1 MVGLRPTGS
10 TSGVAD
16 PHPARRVVTWLLI
29 ATLLAVAGLSV
40 HTATAH
46 AGARSI
52 QVKFTNSS
60 DSSLTLTKA
69 QLDHGCWAQCG
80 SPPGCPQEGTPKQPP
95 STIPIGAF
103 VEFESESCGV
113 ATGTEFHVAYKLA
126 NGTQMEMHYDV
137 PFCSNVIC
145 EVNPECDDSAPEG
158 YEMTHEGCNSSHVV
172 LTTKFRCDSTGCD
185 GIPDE
190 WKKNGVVINPAT
202 GKPNPAE
209 CEGLLFCPNFINL
222 PAMGVSLDRPNV
234 LIQMDWMQET
244 EGKKRNQQLEQTAIN
259 KVIEAFNKDPVTY
272 PGATRS
278 GITLIVD
285 NGPESTISPGGKKWG
300 ALSRAKAIPWEE
312 FFLTGSRSGFN
323 TENFQKLLENNFTP
337 TGRAPIFH
345 YVAAVANLSAEGEC
359 TSGLTPNAGTKK
371 GFGFIVSLG
380 GIREPAKE
388 GKPAVPCWE
397 NEEKGTETQQTG
409 TFMHELGHT
418 LGLSH
423 GGEDGVNFKP
433 NYPSVMNYLFQ
444 FPGVLRNEERVY
456 DYSREPEPSLEEKTL
471 TEKAGINL
479 GANPLK
485 YGISW
490 ICPIP
495 KEPTES
501 TSALAEVDWNC
512 DKKIDGGEGF
522 IVNGTGGREAEGKE
536 KEPEIQRELKGTAA
550 SDWAR
555 IDFHTGGVG
564 TGAAAANEVTVD
576 PVVPGH
582 EITPAIA
589 AQVRTTPHLSYT
601 GALTGH
607 YHDPVTA
614 SAKLVDPTTKNS
626 PVVGASIAF
635 SLGSSAS
642 DTCTAKTDSSGSA
655 SCIIT
660 PTQEAGEYKVVASF
674 AGDSAY
680 QPANDAKTF
689 TISPEETTMSYT
701 GPTVILAGASGAT
714 LTATLVEDG
723 SADNDS
729 DGGSPAPVPS
739 ETVTLAIG
747 TQTCSGETNAEGKVS
762 CTIPSV
768 TTPLGP
774 ETVGAVFSGDGFY
787 SESSASKTAIVF
799 AFPSRGV
806 FTLGDKTVASASE
819 TTTVTWWADTWS
831 ILDSLSGG
839 LTPPAFKGF
848 AGVITLPTTT
858 PVTKCGSSWTTTGGN
873 SPPPTSGVP
882 TYMGTVVTSK
892 VTKPNTTIT
901 GDTVKIVVVK
911 TNRGYA
917 PDPGQHG
924 TGTIV
929 ATFC

>member
-1 MVGLRPTGS
+1 MDGVPSTGS
-10 TSGVAD
+10 ISPVAD
-16 PHPARRVVTWLLI
+16 ARRARRAARGLLI
-29 ATLLAVAGLSV
+29 GMLLAALAFSV
-40 HTATAH
+40 QAATAH
-46 AGARSI
+46 AAARSM

-60 DSSLTLTKA
+60 DSALTLTKA
-69 QLDHGCWAQCG
+69 QLDHGCWAHCG
-80 SPPGCPQEGTPKQPP
+80 NPPACPPEGAPKEPP
-95 STIPIGAF
+95 STIPIGAS

-113 ATGTEFHVAYKLA
+113 ATGTEFHVSYKLA
-126 NGTQMEMHYDV
+126 NGSELQMHEDV

-145 EVNPECDDSAPEG
+145 EVNPECEESAPEG
-158 YEMTHEGCNSSHVV
+158 YEITHEGCNSSHVV
-172 LTTKFRCDSTGCD
+172 LTVKFRCDSTGCD

-190 WKKNGVVINPAT
+190 WKKNGVVINPKT

-209 CEGLLFCPNFINL
+209 CEGLLFCPNFLNL

-244 EGKKRNQQLEQTAIN
+244 GGKKRNQQLEQAAIN
-259 KVIEAFNKDPVTY
+259 RVIEAFNKDPVTY
-272 PGATRS
+272 PGATRA

-300 ALSRAKAIPWEE
+300 ELSRAKAIPWTE
-312 FFLTGSRSGFN
+312 FFLTGSRAGFN
-323 TENFQKLLENNFTP
+323 SENFQKLLETNFTP
-337 TGRAPIFH
+337 TGRVPIFH
-345 YVAAVANLSAEGEC
+345 YVAAVANLSAEGGC

-380 GIREPAKE
+380 GQR
-388 GKPAVPCWE
+388 KPGEPCWE
-397 NEEKGTETQQTG
+397 NEVGSETQQTG

-418 LGLSH
+418 LGLLH
-423 GGEDGVNFKP
+423 GGEDSINFKP

-444 FPGVLRNEERVY
+444 FPGVLRNEERVF
-456 DYSREPEPSLEEKTL
+456 DYSREPEPNVEEKTL
-471 TEKAGINL
+471 TEATGINL

-490 ICPIP
+490 ICANGAA
-495 KEPTES
+495 EPPTQS
-501 TSALAEVDWNC
+501 TSSLAEVDWNC
-512 DKKIDGGEGF
+512 DKKIDAGEGF
-522 IVNGTGGREAEGKE
+522 IVNGKGGREAEGKE
-536 KEPEIQRELKGTAA
+536 GEPEILRNLEGTKT
-550 SDWAR
+550 SDWGR

-582 EITPAIA
+582 EITPEIA
-589 AQVRTTPHLSYT
+589 AQVRTQPRLSYT
-601 GALTGH
+601 GALSAH

-614 SAKLVDPTTKNS
+614 SAKLVDPTTKSS
-626 PVVGASIAF
+626 PLVGAKIAF
-635 SLGSSAS
+635 KIGSSAS
-642 DTCTAKTDSSGSA
+642 DTCTATTDSSGSA
-655 SCIIT
+655 SCMIT
-660 PTQEAGEYKVVASF
+660 PTQEAGEYEVVASF
-674 AGDSAY
+674 AGNSSY
-680 QPANDAKTF
+680 QPAMDTQTF

-701 GPTVILAGASGAT
+701 GPTLILAGASGAT
-714 LTATLVEDG
+714 LTAKLVEDG

-747 TQTCSGETNAEGKVS
+747 TQTCNGKTDAAGEVS

-774 ETVGAVFSGDGFY
+774 ETVGAVFAGDGFY

-799 AFPSRGV
+799 AFPSRGA

-819 TTTVTWWADTWS
+819 STVTWWGDTWS
-831 ILDSLSGG
+831 SLNSLSGG
-839 LTPPAFKGF
+839 PAPPADKGF
-848 AGVITLPTTT
+848 AGVVTLPTTT
-858 PVTKCGSSWTTTGGN
+858 PPKTCGSVWTTTGGN

-882 TYMGTVVTSK
+882 SYMGTLVTSK
-892 VTKPNTTIT
+892 VTKTGSDIA
-901 GDTVKIVVVK
+901 GDTVHIVVVK
-911 TNRGYA
+911 TNPGYS
-917 PDPGQHG
+917 PEPQHHG
-924 TGTIV
+924 TGVIV